1 MVDAAE
7 DLLVRAEVEAGEVE
21 ERQQVP
27 VADVEEE
34 VGGPLVVA
42 VPEEVGERELQDA
55 LVET

>member
-7 DLLVRAEVEAGEVE
+7 DLLVRAEIKAG
-21 ERQQVP
+21 
-27 VADVEEE
+27 DVEEE